1 MAAHQPQIADV
12 KDTCTI
18 AYRGMDRR
26 FVLRWHCS
34 YVVSITFLDFGLCTQ
49 VVRLQYLSFPSLQ
62 FFSPAFYYL
71 SRQTISVPKL
81 SRLSPTDCHPRTSI
95 LPRALDSFSSP
106 RSGFQVQKQSNLPH
120 YQPERAYTWKG
131 YTSDKEHA
139 HGDDNI
145 SVHMT
150 RRDTPMEQYR

>member
-12 KDTCTI
+12 KGTI

-26 FVLRWHCS
+26 FVFPWHCS
-34 YVVSITFLDFGLCTQ
+34 YFLDFGLCTQ
-49 VVRLQYLSFPSLQ
+49 VVSLQYLSFPSLHL
-62 FFSPAFYYL
+62 FSPAFYCL

-95 LPRALDSFSSP
+95 RPRSLDSFSSP
-106 RSGFQVQKQSNLPH
+106 RPGFQVQKQSNLPH

-131 YTSDKEHA
+131 YTSDNGDA

-145 SVHMT
+145 SVYMT
-150 RRDTPMEQYR
+150 RRGHTPMEQHR